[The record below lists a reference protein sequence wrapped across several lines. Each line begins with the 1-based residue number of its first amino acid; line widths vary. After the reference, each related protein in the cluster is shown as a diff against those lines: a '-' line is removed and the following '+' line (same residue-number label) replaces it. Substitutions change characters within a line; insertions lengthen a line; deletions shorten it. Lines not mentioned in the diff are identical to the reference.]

1 MMKSLINKHVADIK
15 PSGIRKFFDVVLEM
29 DDVVS
34 LGVGEPDFVTPWHI
48 REEAIY
54 SLEKGRTT
62 YTSNSGLLELREEIG
77 HYLTDRYQINYRP
90 ADQILV
96 TIGASEAIDLAMR
109 AVVKAG
115 DEVLIPEPS
124 YVSYSPCVVLAGGVP
139 IPVLTNET
147 TEFRLTGE
155 ALEQAIT
162 DKTKVLVLPY
172 PNNPTGAIMEQHN
185 LEDIAQVL
193 RKHNILVISDEIYSE
208 LTYETKHVSIAAM
221 PGMYEKTLVING
233 FSKSFAMTGWRLG
246 YAAGDKDL
254 IAAMTKIH
262 QFTIMCTPTM
272 SQYGGIEALRNG
284 AESVMRMHEE
294 YDLRR
299 KYLVNEFRKMG
310 LDCFEP
316 RGAFYVFPS
325 IKKLGMTSDEFCER
339 LLREERVAVVP
350 GTAFGDC
357 GEGYV
362 RCSYAYS
369 LKDLEKAVNRIEAF
383 VSKVREEQGI

>member
-369 LKDLEKAVNRIEAF
+369 LKDLEKAVNRIESF